1 MKKNILF
8 VMAVAAIFAGCSSG
22 EGFDE
27 KEGNNI
33 PGVTPNGEVEIVLG
47 ATGTNI
53 TVTPTRGVVDGWDN
67 TPIAV
72 WGLDKSAGADWSN
85 ASSVLFKDKYVTG
98 KVTSSPKTGTVVLG
112 PTGTEHYFY
121 PMNSAVNFSFFACS
135 PIPKPAITNAQQ
147 VTAVYDFAGDTDI
160 LWGKAETKDPSANG
174 YNAKYIRQST
184 DDNTPN
190 LSFQHLLTKL
200 TFFASKGTEV
210 TTTGGVTAKVK
221 SVKILN
227 VPSQATVNVA
237 GAQAGTIQGNL
248 NILSDFS
255 IYNEGVVFGSDIDT
269 VSPVTPVAADKGAKL
284 GTVMLLPA
292 TSYTIRV
299 TLTATT
305 ADNQTVEESGDYV
318 IALEGKDFE
327 KGKGYNVQ
335 LTVYDLQTVVLTA
348 TLAKWEDHEQ
358 IDTSVEIN

>member
-1 MKKNILF
+1 M
-8 VMAVAAIFAGCSSG
+8 
-22 EGFDE
+22 
-27 KEGNNI
+27 
-33 PGVTPNGEVEIVLG
+33 
-47 ATGTNI
+47 
-53 TVTPTRGVVDGWDN
+53 
-67 TPIAV
+67 
-72 WGLDKSAGADWSN
+72 
-85 ASSVLFKDKYVTG
+85 
-98 KVTSSPKTGTVVLG
+98 
-112 PTGTEHYFY
+112 
-121 PMNSAVNFSFFACS
+121 
-135 PIPKPAITNAQQ
+135 
-147 VTAVYDFAGDTDI
+147 
-160 LWGKAETKDPSANG
+160 
-174 YNAKYIRQST
+174 
-184 DDNTPN
+184 
-190 LSFQHLLTKL
+190 TKL